1 MTVITAS
8 KSITSNVVQRSRRTI
23 LSVVN
28 LKSVINARCRLT
40 KKAEP
45 PPTGDVNRD
54 SGTESAN
61 GGWLRRLVRRH
72 KSSIAR
78 KLIDCFYQWQICSNQ
93 CRQCHQYQC
102 AHRGGKQANPRRQP
116 LRLAEPNP
124 ETIDR
129 CHDWQD
135 NQHRPKRDAKRGE
148 SWQCFAM
155 SGARRQR
162 ENAVGEPTGD
172 AEDR

>member
-45 PPTGDVNRD
+45 PPARDVNRD

-61 GGWLRRLVRRH
+61 GGWLRRLVRPHNRH
-72 KSSIAR
+72 NSIIIRKQSPPNHPTLPHLPAADKPARAVRQSKCPSTHSPKIELTQSSAANLTVKNLKAR
-78 KLIDCFYQWQICSNQ
+78 LW
-93 CRQCHQYQC
+93 
-102 AHRGGKQANPRRQP
+102 
-116 LRLAEPNP
+116 PNV
-124 ETIDR
+124 
-129 CHDWQD
+129 
-135 NQHRPKRDAKRGE
+135 E
-148 SWQCFAM
+148 S
-155 SGARRQR
+155 
-162 ENAVGEPTGD
+162 
-172 AEDR
+172 